1 MDLLK
6 LPIEL
11 IYKIFSFLSY
21 NDIEKI
27 NFLNKKY
34 YLSEISLKFHNNIK
48 SYFKNPENK
57 VTYDNFHYI
66 YNDQYIN
73 KLKYIDFEKYVMG
86 DFINFN
92 KKICML
98 FMDKIVEEIVMFNS
112 FGDISENI
120 FECFKN
126 KLFQDIEIYIYC
138 FDYILNN
145 YLYLEYNKIIK
156 LNIKFK
162 NKIKEYSYNYEIS
175 NEIINEKIEKIEIIY
190 NKWYKKYFDK
200 LYLNIKY
207 LF

>member
-34 YLSEISLKFHNNIK
+34 YLSEISLKFHNNNIK

-120 FECFKN
+120 F
-126 KLFQDIEIYIYC
+126 
-138 FDYILNN
+138 
-145 YLYLEYNKIIK
+145 
-156 LNIKFK
+156 
-162 NKIKEYSYNYEIS
+162 
-175 NEIINEKIEKIEIIY
+175 
-190 NKWYKKYFDK
+190 
-200 LYLNIKY
+200 
-207 LF
+207 

>member
-1 MDLLK
+1 MRKLLC
-6 LPIEL
+6 L
-11 IYKIFSFLSY
+11 ILLAIFQKIF
-21 NDIEKI
+21 
-27 NFLNKKY
+27 
-34 YLSEISLKFHNNIK
+34 
-48 SYFKNPENK
+48 
-57 VTYDNFHYI
+57 
-66 YNDQYIN
+66 
-73 KLKYIDFEKYVMG
+73 
-86 DFINFN
+86 
-92 KKICML
+92 
-98 FMDKIVEEIVMFNS
+98 
-112 FGDISENI
+112 

-200 LYLNIKY
+200 LYLNIRY